1 MVLIGFLYNSL
12 TSSSSQKI
20 EHLSDHQP
28 INVFIR
34 SDKQPMESQKVGRY
48 HPSAWGAGLT

>member
-34 SDKQPMESQKVGRY
+34 SDKQTMAS
-48 HPSAWGAGLT
+48 